1 MSLSAMMGRQL
12 PFVSVFLPAYTLT
25 VFAGF
30 QDGLMD
36 CWPVSMVAGL
46 VFALVQAVF
55 ANWVGPEL
63 PDLIAGLISLIS
75 VIGFVQYWK
84 PPYKPKYEA
93 NMDFLLVSDES
104 APATAEESKKM
115 HNQNMLSQ
123 KSNGDKLSSSSSTTS
138 RNSDNLTNTKIGMI
152 IEQRENTT
160 SSSLSSEDVSAIK
173 NNSIIQQGDTKSHI
187 SIATASTKMHQSIER
202 LGWKETALAWSPWII
217 VVVVVMM

>member
-25 VFAGF
+25 IFAGF
-30 QDGLMD
+30 RDGLMD
-36 CWPVSMVAGL
+36 CWPVATVAGL

-84 PPYKPKYEA
+84 PPYRSEYEA

-104 APATAEESKKM
+104 VSVTVEKSKKI
-115 HNQNMLSQ
+115 NDQSILNQ
-123 KSNGDKLSSSSSTTS
+123 KSNDEKIRSSSSTASKKSDDLTS
-138 RNSDNLTNTKIGMI
+138 TKRGMI
-152 IEQRENTT
+152 EEQGENTA
-160 SSSLSSEDVSAIK
+160 SSYLSSEDVSSIK
-173 NNSIIQQGDTKSHI
+173 NDSIIQQGDTQSHI
-187 SIATASTKMHQSIER
+187 SIATTSTTMHPNIER
-202 LGWKETALAWSPWII
+202 LNWKETSLAWSPWVF